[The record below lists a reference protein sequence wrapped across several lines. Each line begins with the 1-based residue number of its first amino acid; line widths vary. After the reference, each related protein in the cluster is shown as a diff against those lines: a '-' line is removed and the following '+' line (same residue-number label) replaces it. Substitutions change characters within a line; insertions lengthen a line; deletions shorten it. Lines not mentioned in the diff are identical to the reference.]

1 MTAIP
6 FQTPRRA
13 ARRASFERRH
23 GWVRRFAESALAA
36 LRAWRRRAR
45 ARNELMALDNR
56 TLHDL
61 GLSRCDIPYLVRRA
75 GEPHPRAEGL
85 PFPPL

>member
-13 ARRASFERRH
+13 ARWVSFARRH
-23 GWVRRFAESALAA
+23 GRVRRFAESSLAA
-36 LRAWRRRAR
+36 LRASRRRVR
-45 ARNELMALDNR
+45 AGNELMALDNR

-75 GEPHPRAEGL
+75 GEPHSRAESL
-85 PFPPL
+85 PFPPF